1 MIQTN
6 VLIVGAGPAGAM
18 CAYLLKKA
26 GVECLLIDHAKFP
39 RDKICGGGLT
49 SKSWHLL
56 QQLIP
61 DFNYAFNPVNKIR
74 LDIDGKVQ
82 CEFTID
88 EPIRIVQRRVFDH
101 ALLQQYIAIGG
112 TFRQAALNT
121 LEEQPDGSIIAILK
135 SGERITCHYV
145 VGADGSNS
153 RVRRYL
159 KPDTDR
165 GIFVMEQYVEKRP
178 ENCIDVKLSESYTR
192 GGYYYRFPTN
202 EFDAV
207 GFGDTTTTLERFRS
221 VMREQ
226 GVPAGKER
234 GAYIYLSNDYP
245 LHPNIILIGDAGGF
259 AHRITCEG
267 LYNSFCTARN
277 AATAIIEQRPFKET
291 NAAIFR
297 KMRHEERVSNY
308 FYSHTGFMVLKWVC
322 SHPSLTKKIFERK
335 MKRGPQ

>member
-1 MIQTN
+1 MNTD
-6 VLIVGAGPAGAM
+6 VLVVGAGPAGAM

-26 GVECLLIDHAKFP
+26 GVDCLLIDLAVFP

-49 SKSWHLL
+49 SKTWHLL
-56 QQLIP
+56 LQLMP
-61 DFNYAFNPVNKIR
+61 DFNYAFNPVSDVH

-82 CEFTID
+82 CDFTID
-88 EPIRIVQRRVFDH
+88 DPIRIVQRRVFDH

-112 TFRQAALNT
+112 AFRHEALNT
-121 LEEQPDGSIIAILK
+121 LEEQADGSVVAILK
-135 SGERITCHYV
+135 SGERITCRYV

-165 GIFVMEQYVEKRP
+165 GILAMEQYVEKRP
-178 ENCIDVKLSESYTR
+178 ENRIDVQLSESYTR
-192 GGYYYRFPTN
+192 GGYFYRFPAN

-207 GFGDTTTTLERFRS
+207 GFGDTATTLERFRRI
-221 VMREQ
+221 MREQ

-245 LHPNIILIGDAGGF
+245 LHSHIILIGDAGGF
-259 AHRITCEG
+259 ANRITCEG
-267 LYNSFCTARN
+267 IYNAFCTARN
-277 AATAIIEQRPFKET
+277 AARAIIEQRPFSET

-297 KMRHEERVSNY
+297 KMRREERASNY
-308 FYSHTGFMVLKWVC
+308 FYSHTGFIVLRWIC
-322 SHPSLTKKIFERK
+322 SHPSLIKKIFDRK